1 MKRKTVQPAGLIRPR
16 LALNV
21 AQHKI
26 VNLRK
31 TVGFFSLSSV
41 FISVCVFN
49 MWPKTTLLS
58 GWPRHT
64 KRLDTPEV

>member
-1 MKRKTVQPAGLIRPR
+1 M
-16 LALNV
+16 NV

-26 VNLRK
+26 INLP
-31 TVGFFSLSSV
+31 FSCSSV

-58 GWPRHT
+58 PVGPRDA
-64 KRLDTPEV
+64 KRLDAPECTMIYSLNALLMDI